1 MKYGVFT
8 VSMPEYDVEETAK
21 ILSDLGYDG
30 VEWRVF
36 DVIDPS
42 KALDEKAAKSLERF
56 GFDPKSADLAE
67 SLSTLHDPTNPRY
80 PLRYWVYN
88 KSTLDINN
96 IAEEARRAK
105 EICDRYGLEIFGLTG
120 YIGTENMEKLGELF
134 AAAGEI
140 GTPLVRVGL
149 VNFNSMTSEK
159 TYPEAFESM
168 RNDLKKIEQLA
179 AEHGVKAVIELH
191 HDTLTPSPSAAIRA
205 LEGLNPEHI
214 GVTFDPGNMVYEG
227 FENYL
232 DGFQILGDYLAHVHL
247 KNAALVPGERNELG
261 AVEYTREWKPLKEG
275 SANLLTF
282 FKALHRIGYDKLVSI
297 EDFSNEQTTEEK
309 LREGIEYIRA
319 LEEASEAE

>member
-36 DVIDPS
+36 DLIDPS
-42 KALDEKAAKSLERF
+42 KTLDEKAAKSLERF
-56 GFDPKSADLAE
+56 GFDPKSADLAK

-80 PLRYWVYN
+80 PLRYWAYN